1 MDSLR
6 LFAAIHIVPD
16 ENFLMTYEGLKQ
28 ALDYNII
35 KWVDPN
41 NIHVTLRFFGETNP
55 EEVPVISQAL
65 STAAQT
71 TKPFTLSLEKTGI
84 FGSKYDP
91 KVIWF
96 GIHENPYLKNLH
108 SDIGKCLEEV
118 EYYGD
123 RQNFVPHLT
132 IARIKE
138 IKDKRFFQAIIDRFT
153 EVKLLK
159 CEVNEFSLYKSEL
172 KKEGP
177 IHTVIETFKLG
188 ELK

>member
-16 ENFLMTYEGLKQ
+16 DNFLMTYEGLKQ

-41 NIHVTLRFFGETNP
+41 NIHITLRFFGDTNP
-55 EEVPVISQAL
+55 DEIPVISQAL
-65 STAAQT
+65 SKAS
-71 TKPFTLSLEKTGI
+71 KNIRPFTLTLEKTGI

-96 GIHENPYLKNLH
+96 GIHENSPLQQLH
-108 SDIGKCLEEV
+108 SHITDCLADV
-118 EYYGD
+118 EYFAD
-123 RQNFVPHLT
+123 RQNFVPHIT
-132 IARIKE
+132 VGRIKE
-138 IKDKRFFQAIIDRFT
+138 IKDKRFFQAIIDRFAN
-153 EVKLLK
+153 VSLLAR
-159 CEVNEFSLYKSEL
+159 NITEFSLYKSEL

-177 IHTVIETFKLG
+177 IHTVLETFKLA
-188 ELK
+188 E